1 MSQKYLI
8 RRDTAAWSLQVW
20 ISFALAVMACFIGVW
35 QMPSQDLDRAF
46 LALGFFFCLFT
57 SFTLAKMIR
66 DNRDEKIDTP
76 AWVLTVWSGFAIAI
90 SLTAWGLYR
99 MAVGDWEKN
108 YLIVSWLFLI
118 STVFTLA
125 KLVRDKQEAD
135 LLDGSPHDGSA
146 G

>member
-1 MSQKYLI
+1 
-8 RRDTAAWSLQVW
+8 
-20 ISFALAVMACFIGVW
+20 
-35 QMPSQDLDRAF
+35 
-46 LALGFFFCLFT
+46 
-57 SFTLAKMIR
+57 MIR

-76 AWVLTVWSGFAIAI
+76 AWVLTVWSGFAIAV

-125 KLVRDKQEAD
+125 KLVRDRQEAD
-135 LLDGSPHDGSA
+135 LLEGSNHDSDA

>member
-1 MSQKYLI
+1 MPQNYLI
-8 RRDTAAWSLQVW
+8 RRDTAAWSFQVW
-20 ISFALAVMACFIGVW
+20 ISFRLAVTACFIGVW

-46 LALGFFFCLFT
+46 LGLGFFFCLFT
-57 SFTLAKMIR
+57 AFTLAKMIR

-76 AWVLTVWSGFAIAI
+76 AWVFTVWTGFAIAV
-90 SLTAWGLYR
+90 SLTAWGLYH
-99 MAVGDWEKN
+99 MAIGDWEKS

-118 STVFTLA
+118 SSVFTLA

-135 LLDGSPHDGSA
+135 LLEGSKHDGDA